1 MDRCHN
7 CGQELV
13 EIDNRGQRLTGCITC
28 NLWTAG
34 DAKGWTRRGFLR
46 KTYARCTS
54 CGTAGTNR
62 RPGAARPATCCCTPG
77 LTSQV
82 TGKA

>member
-1 MDRCHN
+1 VTR
-7 CGQELV
+7 
-13 EIDNRGQRLTGCITC
+13 R
-28 NLWTAG
+28 AG
-34 DAKGWTRRGFLR
+34 RGFLR